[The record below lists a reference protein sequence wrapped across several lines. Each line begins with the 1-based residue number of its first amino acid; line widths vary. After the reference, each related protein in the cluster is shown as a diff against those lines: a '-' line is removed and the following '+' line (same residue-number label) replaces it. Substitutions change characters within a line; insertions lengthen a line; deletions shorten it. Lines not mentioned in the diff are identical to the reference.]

1 MKRYFFLMLLA
12 SVFAL
17 LAFSSCS
24 KNDSDS
30 DAAVLI
36 GTKWY
41 CSWGDDKLMTI
52 EFLDNGKLLTYWSNV
67 NKTPSG
73 GQKEGSYSVTGKNIS
88 FPVCF
93 LKYSLATYTFK
104 SAVLISS
111 TTMEV
116 VCEDKLS
123 ESSEPNT
130 RKRIFSK

>member
-1 MKRYFFLMLLA
+1 MKRFLFLMLFA

-17 LAFSSCS
+17 LAISSCN
-24 KNDSDS
+24 KNDSNS
-30 DAAVLI
+30 DAAALI

-52 EFLDNGKLLTYWSNV
+52 EFLENGKLLTYWSNIS
-67 NKTPSG
+67 KTPSG
-73 GQKEGSYSVTGKNIS
+73 GQKDGSYSVKGNNIS

-104 SAVLISS
+104 SAELLSP

-123 ESSEPNT
+123 DSAEPT
-130 RKRIFSK
+130 IRKRIFSK